1 MNFQRPGQRRRCQ
14 LLELLA
20 TPRPIYLLDEITS
33 DLDLFAREGVLQFIK
48 AEAEIMG
55 ATVTDDR
62 KGMALLPVTVVQL
75 G

>member
-1 MNFQRPGQRRRCQ
+1 MSGQRRRCQ

-55 ATVTDDR
+55 ATVT
-62 KGMALLPVTVVQL
+62 
-75 G
+75 